1 MKHYLVTHAMIE
13 AARAAHLDNRLASRG
28 AAATY
33 AAIYRAMR
41 EVAPD
46 PDTKPTGN
54 FPEYDFP
61 DHRSGAG

>member
-1 MKHYLVTHAMIE
+1 MKHFMVTKAMIE
-13 AARAAHLDNRLASRG
+13 AARAAHLDNNLASRG
-28 AAATY
+28 DAVTY

-46 PDTKPTGN
+46 HPEAG

-61 DHRSGAG
+61 DCRSGAG